1 MDIFSGL
8 PAIMV
13 FYLII
18 FGGYTA
24 QLLPCKLQNI
34 LNNSILL
41 KHLIGYFT
49 LVFFVVLTEK
59 SVSSKALDITQV
71 LLKSIIVY
79 IVFLISARSN
89 IVFWGI
95 GTGLLLVYYIIDLYR
110 KEHDDTKDKETGE
123 TLDSILH
130 VLGYVIVSVYITG
143 LVLYLGEKRY
153 EFGDKFKLWKFV
165 TGTVSCR
172 DKNVKLESIGK
183 RFLKGLYLI

>member
-34 LNNSILL
+34 LSNSILL

-59 SVSSKALDITQV
+59 SVSSRALDITQV
-71 LLKSIIVY
+71 LMKSIIIY

-89 IVFWGI
+89 IMFWGI
-95 GTGLLLVYYIIDLYR
+95 GTGLLLVYYVIDLYR

-123 TLDSILH
+123 LLDSILQI
-130 VLGYVIVSVYITG
+130 LGYLILTAYLTG
-143 LVLYLGEKRY
+143 IVLYLGEKRH
-153 EFGDKFKLWKFV
+153 EFGDKFNLWKFI

-172 DKNVKLESIGK
+172 DKNVKLESIGN
-183 RFLKGLYLI
+183 RLLRGLYLK